1 MYNTSMAQLLQL
13 YRHVQNG
20 TNALDSFNECA
31 IQNIVGFQPAHSP
44 TSILVCRLQCLRL
57 VSRYTTPSVQPDSS
71 SIFCAT
77 SEEVNTLQPFV
88 VSPQIAVHLSVFS
101 CFPVS
106 PIYPWNTT
114 SVLLVF
120 ELDNVTVLEFLVCF
134 SGVLR
139 RKGSTL
145 QQSRWSGARP
155 KRVQSVNT
163 RHEHD

>member
-1 MYNTSMAQLLQL
+1 MYIVLCKAPILMYNTSMAQLLQL

-88 VSPQIAVHLSVFS
+88 VSPQIAVHLSVFLV
-101 CFPVS
+101 FL
-106 PIYPWNTT
+106 
-114 SVLLVF
+114 SVLFIPEIPQVYYW
-120 ELDNVTVLEFLVCF
+120 FL
-134 SGVLR
+134 SWI
-139 RKGSTL
+139 T
-145 QQSRWSGARP
+145 
-155 KRVQSVNT
+155 
-163 RHEHD
+163 